1 MKKVIEYLKGMIIRD
16 GKPVRK
22 FWFAIAGFIVG
33 IIIAFTNGNT
43 ANIYAFLSFS
53 AFCLGAITADKFTQ
67 K

>member
-1 MKKVIEYLKGMIIRD
+1 MKKVIDYLKGMIVRD
-16 GKPVRK
+16 GKPIRK
-22 FWFAIAGFIVG
+22 FWFAVIGITVAIV
-33 IIIAFTNGNT
+33 IAFTNGNT